1 MLNESK
7 IIYVTRID
15 SDDMLHKDVIAEV
28 KKYPYQER
36 RLLTYFKGYIL
47 FHKAPPLW
55 KRIKWKITS
64 KLFKNYDNSDSQRT
78 N

>member
-1 MLNESK
+1 MQKESK

-15 SDDMLHKDVIAEV
+15 SDDMLQKDAIAEI
-28 KKYPYQER
+28 KTHQFKSR

-47 FHKAPPLW
+47 FHKPPPLW
-55 KRIKWKITS
+55 KRLKWEIT
-64 KLFKNYDNSDSQRT
+64 KRLFKNYDNSNTKRD